1 MLVIKIASS
10 RQVVY
15 LIIKCKAR
23 DCRYC
28 ELFVA
33 KLRVVMEEFCFRH
46 GLMFQSASAVKKM
59 QFSFVW
65 LHM

>member
-1 MLVIKIASS
+1 MVGIKIAHV
-10 RQVVY
+10 REAVY
-15 LIIKCKAR
+15 LIIKHETC

-33 KLRVVMEEFCFRH
+33 KLSLVMEEFCFRH
-46 GLMFQSASAVKKM
+46 GLMFQSASCVKKM
-59 QFSFVW
+59 SSSFVC